1 MCGPMIV
8 IALVLILFLLDLHKL
23 GLWEPLH
30 ALVTAEKSTPN
41 IQVHAL
47 WVIGTAVQ
55 HNPIAQDVVSVP
67 RCQREFSEKSCQYLS
82 LRPFPVLVSLLDVSF
97 CPHTAVRAKV
107 LYVLSGLLRHNVHA
121 VKDFGAREVNGWPRL
136 CGSLKGASLMS
147 LDVHQVRL

>member
-1 MCGPMIV
+1 VRPYDSDCAGPDP
-8 IALVLILFLLDLHKL
+8 FLLDLHKL

-67 RCQREFSEKSCQYLS
+67 RCQRETKSFLKKVASIYLS
-82 LRPFPVLVSLLDVSF
+82 VRSLSWFLYLTFLSVLIPRSEPKSFTSYLD
-97 CPHTAVRAKV
+97 C
-107 LYVLSGLLRHNVHA
+107 
-121 VKDFGAREVNGWPRL
+121 
-136 CGSLKGASLMS
+136 
-147 LDVHQVRL
+147 